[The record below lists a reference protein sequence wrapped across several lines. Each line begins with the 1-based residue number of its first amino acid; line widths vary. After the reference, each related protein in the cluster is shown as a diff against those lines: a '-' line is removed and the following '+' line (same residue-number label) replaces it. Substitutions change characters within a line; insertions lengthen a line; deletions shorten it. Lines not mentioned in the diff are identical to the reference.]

1 MALSAPCEFLY
12 GEWLRDEYERGTLP
26 GPEPMPDLAPL
37 LTMVLL
43 ADAPLHGP
51 PPADLLAPVPP
62 ADLRRAIT
70 AGVPELLAE
79 LDTDTRNV
87 LLTLARIWT
96 TLATGTIR
104 SKDAAAD
111 WALARLPAEH
121 RPALEHGGAVYLGD
135 EEERRGD
142 DVLPGVRPCADHL
155 VRAIE
160 RQTS

>member
-1 MALSAPCEFLY
+1 
-12 GEWLRDEYERGTLP
+12 
-26 GPEPMPDLAPL
+26 MPDLLP
-37 LTMVLL
+37 
-43 ADAPLHGP
+43 
-51 PPADLLAPVPP
+51 
-62 ADLRRAIT
+62 
-70 AGVPELLAE
+70 E

-96 TLATGTIR
+96 TLATGAIR

-121 RPALEHGGAVYLGD
+121 RPVLAHARAVHLGD
-135 EEERRGD
+135 EEECCGD
-142 DVLPGVRPCADHL
+142 DVHPGVRPCADHL